1 VTDRAGGDGSRR
13 PTKAERK
20 DQARIE
26 REQIQRQMAARKRN
40 RNLGYV
46 VIALAVV
53 AVLVVVLVVKPGS
66 DPSASADGPSP
77 QELLAQAPE
86 AASAS
91 GCDDVQTIGFYGGV
105 NDPQSPDYTDQ
116 AHIGAEG
123 SPFPE
128 MPPLTSYPSQPP
140 VSGPHANIPPGP
152 APAGFYEDP
161 PDLARVI
168 HSLEHGASVIWYSP
182 TATDQQLQPIKDF
195 YDRDEPAV
203 GQDRVIVAPYDYE
216 GDGGQLPSGVM
227 MSLGAWHRQQNCAKL
242 SLPVAFD
249 FTSQYS
255 YPTVEGR
262 DYAGEAP
269 EAGAT
274 L

>member
-1 VTDRAGGDGSRR
+1 VTDRARGDGSRR

-20 DQARIE
+20 DQARLE

-40 RNLGYV
+40 RNIGIV
-46 VIALAVV
+46 VIGLAVV

-66 DPSASADGPSP
+66 DAGTTPDGASP
-77 QELLAQAPE
+77 QDLLAQAPE
-86 AASAS
+86 AAKTA
-91 GCDDVQTIGFYGGV
+91 GCDDVQTIGFYDGV
-105 NDPQSPDYTDQ
+105 NDPQSPQYTDQ
-116 AHIGAEG
+116 AHIGAPG
-123 SPFPE
+123 SAFPQ

-152 APAGFYEDP
+152 APAGFYDDP

-182 TATDQQLQPIKDF
+182 SATDQQLQPLRDF

-227 MSLGAWHRQQNCAKL
+227 MSLGAWHRQQNCSQL

-255 YPTVEGR
+255 FPTSEGR

-269 EAGAT
+269 EAGAS

>member
-40 RNLGYV
+40 RNIGFV

-53 AVLVVVLVVKPGS
+53 AVLVVVLVIKPGS
-66 DPSASADGPSP
+66 DATPPPDGASP
-77 QELLAQAPE
+77 QDLLAQAPD
-86 AASAS
+86 AAKAA
-91 GCDDVQTIGFYGGV
+91 GCDDVQTIGFYNGV
-105 NDPQSPDYTDQ
+105 TDPGSPEFVDRT
-116 AHIGAEG
+116 HIGPG
-123 SPFPE
+123 TPFPE
-128 MPPLTSYPSQPP
+128 MPPLTSYPSTPP
-140 VSGPHANIPPGP
+140 VSGPHAPIPPGP
-152 APAGFYEDP
+152 APAGFYDDP
-161 PDLARVI
+161 PDLGRVI

-182 TATDQQLQPIKDF
+182 TATDEELKPLRDF

-216 GDGGQLPSGVM
+216 GDGGQLPSGVT
-227 MSLGAWHRQQNCAKL
+227 MSLGSWHRQQNCAQL
-242 SLPVAFD
+242 NLPVAFD

-255 YPTVEGR
+255 YPTAEGR
-262 DYAGEAP
+262 DYVGEAP
-269 EAGAT
+269 EAGAA

>member
-1 VTDRAGGDGSRR
+1 MTDRAGGDGSRR

-40 RNLGYV
+40 RNIGFV

-53 AVLVVVLVVKPGS
+53 AVLVVVLVIKPGS
-66 DPSASADGPSP
+66 DPTRRRTGRPRRSCWLRRPTPPQSA
-77 QELLAQAPE
+77 
-86 AASAS
+86 
-91 GCDDVQTIGFYGGV
+91 GCDDVQTIGFYDGV
-105 NDPQSPDYTDQ
+105 NDPQSPRVRRSD
-116 AHIGAEG
+116 AHRRRGTA
-123 SPFPE
+123 FPE
-128 MPPLTSYPSQPP
+128 MPPLTSYPSTPP
-140 VSGPHANIPPGP
+140 VSGPHAHIPPGP
-152 APAGFYEDP
+152 APAGFYDDP

-168 HSLEHGASVIWYSP
+168 HSLEHGASVVWYSP
-182 TATDQQLQPIKDF
+182 TATDEELQPLRDF

-227 MSLGAWHRQQNCAKL
+227 MSLGAWHRQQNCAQL

-255 YPTVEGR
+255 YPTSEGR

-269 EAGAT
+269 EAGAA

>member
-1 VTDRAGGDGSRR
+1 MTDRAGGDGSRR

-40 RNLGYV
+40 RNIGIA

-66 DPSASADGPSP
+66 DPTSPGTADSP
-77 QELLAQAPE
+77 ADLLAQAPD
-86 AASAS
+86 AKGDA
-91 GCDDVQTIGFYGGV
+91 GCDDVQTIGFYDGV
-105 NDPQSPDYTDQ
+105 NDPESPQYTDQ
-116 AHIGAEG
+116 AHIGAPG
-123 SPFPE
+123 SAFPE

-152 APAGFYEDP
+152 LPAGFYDDP
-161 PDLARVI
+161 PDLARVL
-168 HSLEHGASVIWYSP
+168 HSLEHGASVVWYSP
-182 TATDQQLQPIKDF
+182 TATDQQLQPLRDF
-195 YDRDEPAV
+195 YDRDDPAV

-227 MSLGAWHRQQNCAKL
+227 MSLGAWHRQQNCSQI

-255 YPTVEGR
+255 APPFEGR
-262 DYAGEAP
+262 EYAGEAP
-269 EAGAT
+269 EAGAA